1 MTQSRL
7 GSLIEALFNIV
18 IGYTINFVFN
28 FLILNGVFDLHVTIT
43 QNLLIG
49 VLFTVVSL
57 SRQYVIRRWFNGS
70 MHAVSERWAARIANG
85 G

>member
-1 MTQSRL
+1 VTQSRL

-28 FLILNGVFDLHVTIT
+28 FLILNGVFDLHVTVT

-57 SRQYVIRRWFNGS
+57 TRQYVIRRWFNGR
-70 MHAVSERWAARIANG
+70 MHATSERWAARIAG
-85 G
+85 D